1 MARSRREFL
10 TRGLISLGALS
21 LGPEI
26 VTRVFQRS
34 GHPSLPHGVD
44 AAGIELKGQNDPFL
58 KEAMFYKKLDNLRIE
73 CQLCPRKCRIADL
86 ERGYCGVREN
96 RDGTYYTLVHSRPCS
111 INADPIEKKP
121 LFHFLPG
128 TTAFSIATAG
138 CNIECLFCQNWQ
150 ISQFRPEQI
159 KNYHLTPGQIA
170 NAAVQ
175 EACRSIA
182 YTYSEPVIFY
192 EYMYDTAIAGNKKG
206 VKSVMI
212 SNGYIMKEPL
222 QKLCKLLAAVKID
235 LKAFSESF
243 YRDYCK
249 GELKPVLE
257 TLILLKEA
265 GIWFEIV
272 VLLIPTLND
281 SPRELKKMC
290 GWIKNNLGPDV
301 PVHFTRFHPTYKIT
315 NLPPTPVSTLEM
327 ARQTAIAAGIH
338 FAYVGNVP
346 GHEGEHTYCPKCGKL
361 LIKRQGF
368 YISTNRIEKGR
379 CKECQHP
386 IPGVWS

>member
-150 ISQFRPEQI
+150 ISQFRPEQV

-192 EYMYDTAIAGNKKG
+192 EYMYDTAIAGNPKKRPSMAAAT
-206 VKSVMI
+206 VPEYSTSSPRLAPELTPATTI
-212 SNGYIMKEPL
+212 SG
-222 QKLCKLLAAVKID
+222 
-235 LKAFSESF
+235 STSS
-243 YRDYCK
+243 
-249 GELKPVLE
+249 KPV
-257 TLILLKEA
+257 
-265 GIWFEIV
+265 
-272 VLLIPTLND
+272 
-281 SPRELKKMC
+281 
-290 GWIKNNLGPDV
+290 
-301 PVHFTRFHPTYKIT
+301 
-315 NLPPTPVSTLEM
+315 M
-327 ARQTAIAAGIH
+327 ARWTQS
-338 FAYVGNVP
+338 VGVP
-346 GHEGEHTYCPKCGKL
+346 
-361 LIKRQGF
+361 
-368 YISTNRIEKGR
+368 ST
-379 CKECQHP
+379 
-386 IPGVWS
+386 